1 MASPGQRKGACS
13 HIMASFDRHSRCAH
27 CRDKGLGE
35 DPCISKLP
43 CEYCKLLTPEQVIQL
58 ATPTY
63 KLRKEKE
70 KSKKTLVDPAS
81 VTVVAQVESQ
91 DMEPAV
97 SSHNSSTDQSLP
109 QPSFCKELQELDE
122 KWSVCMARLEA
133 LLTIGHHPSS
143 QPSFSPVKAP
153 VAHKPPA
160 GSLSQAPFLLSAVP
174 SGQAGPASG
183 PDRTQTTTTS
193 SVDLVSPL
201 ENLYQESDPEP
212 LFAQPASSGPVTSSY
227 E

>member
-1 MASPGQRKGACS
+1 MASPGQRKGACG
-13 HIMASFDRHSRCAH
+13 HIMASFDRHSRCAR